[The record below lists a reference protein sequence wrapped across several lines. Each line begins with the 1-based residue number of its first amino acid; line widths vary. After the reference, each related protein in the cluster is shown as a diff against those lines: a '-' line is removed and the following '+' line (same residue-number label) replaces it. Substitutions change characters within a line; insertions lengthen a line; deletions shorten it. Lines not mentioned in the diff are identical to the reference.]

1 MIAVKVRAE
10 ERMQRRRAE
19 RREIDGHVAA
29 FGVAR
34 VQRGPVVQ
42 YPLDAH
48 AWVLVDAARPPQE
61 GLNLRQPIER
71 SSRARLDDRIEP
83 AVGDVGYGNGG
94 GSEVGLRYG

>member
-1 MIAVKVRAE
+1 
-10 ERMQRRRAE
+10 MQRARAE

-48 AWVLVDAARPPQE
+48 AWVLVAPP
-61 GLNLRQPIER
+61 GRRKKALTSRQPIER